1 MRIFHFQQAKKYG
14 SGHMKQF
21 MLHIAFFCFSGGLL
35 AQTETVVRDTVHDF
49 ERLDPVMVSSSMDE
63 AKIKEYQIL
72 KRRVIKTMPFAKMAA
87 YKMKMM
93 EDQLSTIT
101 NKRDRK
107 KYIKKCENS
116 LKVMYT
122 EQLKNLTIGEG
133 QVLMKLLHR
142 ETGKTSWEILKNYR
156 GTAEAFIWQ
165 AFGSFW
171 GHDLKSEFDPVVD
184 YQIEHI
190 IKIANLE

>member
-1 MRIFHFQQAKKYG
+1 MRIFHFQQAKRFD
-14 SGHMKQF
+14 SGLMKKL
-21 MLHIAFFCFSGGLL
+21 MLIVAVFYFSGGLL

-49 ERLDPVMVSSSMDE
+49 ERLDPVMVSGSMDE

-93 EDQLSTIT
+93 EDQLATIE
-101 NKRDRK
+101 NKRERK

-116 LKVMYT
+116 LKAMYT
-122 EQLKNLTIGEG
+122 EQLKKLTIGEG

-156 GTAEAFIWQ
+156 GTAEAFFWQ
-165 AFGSFW
+165 AFGTFW

>member
-1 MRIFHFQQAKKYG
+1 MWFFSIQKRISKDFSKLK
-14 SGHMKQF
+14 
-21 MLHIAFFCFSGGLL
+21 AFAFGGLMLL
-35 AQTETVVRDTVHDF
+35 AMTVSGQITIVNGDTITDV
-49 ERLDPVMVSSSMDE
+49 ERMDPIILSNTLDEQAINDY
-63 AKIKEYQIL
+63 KIL

-87 YKMKMM
+87 YKMKAM
-93 EDQLSTIT
+93 EDQLATIT

-116 LKVMYT
+116 LKTMYT
-122 EQLKNLTIGEG
+122 QQLKNLTIGEG

-156 GTAEAFIWQ
+156 GTAEAFFWQ

-171 GHDLKSEFDPVVD
+171 GHDLKQEFDPVLD

-190 IKIANLE
+190 IKIAHLE

>member
-1 MRIFHFQQAKKYG
+1 MRLFHFQQKTTFFTHNLMKK
-14 SGHMKQF
+14 
-21 MLHIAFFCFSGGLL
+21 AFVLVCVFLIYGGLG
-35 AQTETVVRDTVHDF
+35 AQTEVVRDTVRDF

-63 AKIKEYQIL
+63 AKIKEYQTL

-156 GTAEAFIWQ
+156 GTAEAFFWQ

-171 GHDLKSEFDPVVD
+171 GHDLKVEFDPVVD

>member
-1 MRIFHFQQAKKYG
+1 MWIFSIQKPSVSSNNKVKTIVF
-14 SGHMKQF
+14 
-21 MLHIAFFCFSGGLL
+21 LFCMMLL
-35 AQTETVVRDTVHDF
+35 ANTNAQIAIVNGDTITDV
-49 ERLDPVMVSSSMDE
+49 ERMDPIILSNTLDEQAINDY
-63 AKIKEYQIL
+63 KIL

-87 YKMKMM
+87 YKMKAM
-93 EDQLSTIT
+93 EDQLATIS

-107 KYIKKCENS
+107 KFIKKCENS
-116 LKVMYT
+116 LKTMYT
-122 EQLKNLTIGEG
+122 QQLKNLTIGEG

-156 GTAEAFIWQ
+156 GTAEAFFWQ

-171 GHDLKSEFDPVVD
+171 GHDLKQEFDPVLD

-190 IKIANLE
+190 IKIAHLE

>member
-1 MRIFHFQQAKKYG
+1 MWIFSIQKRISQDFSKLK
-14 SGHMKQF
+14 
-21 MLHIAFFCFSGGLL
+21 AFAFGGLMLL
-35 AQTETVVRDTVHDF
+35 AMTVNGQITIVNGDTITDV
-49 ERLDPVMVSSSMDE
+49 ERMDPIILSNTLDEQAINDY
-63 AKIKEYQIL
+63 KIL

-87 YKMKMM
+87 YKMKAM
-93 EDQLSTIT
+93 EDQLATIG

-107 KYIKKCENS
+107 KFIKKCENS
-116 LKVMYT
+116 LKTMYT
-122 EQLKNLTIGEG
+122 QQLKNLTIGEG

-156 GTAEAFIWQ
+156 GTAEAFFWQ

-171 GHDLKSEFDPVVD
+171 GHDLKQEFDPVLD

-190 IKIANLE
+190 IKIAHLE

>member
-1 MRIFHFQQAKKYG
+1 MWLFFTEKRG
-14 SGHMKQF
+14 SKNF
-21 MLHIAFFCFSGGLL
+21 VKLKAFAFGGLMLL
-35 AQTETVVRDTVHDF
+35 AMNASGQIAIVNGDTITDV
-49 ERLDPVMVSSSMDE
+49 ERMDPIILSNTLDEQAINDY
-63 AKIKEYQIL
+63 KIL

-87 YKMKMM
+87 YKMKAM
-93 EDQLSTIT
+93 EDQLATIT

-116 LKVMYT
+116 LKTMYT
-122 EQLKNLTIGEG
+122 QQLKNLTIGEG

-156 GTAEAFIWQ
+156 GTAEAFLWQ
-165 AFGSFW
+165 TFGSFW
-171 GHDLKSEFDPVVD
+171 GHDLKQEFDPVLD

-190 IKIANLE
+190 IKIAHLE

>member
-1 MRIFHFQQAKKYG
+1 
-14 SGHMKQF
+14 MKNVF
-21 MLHIAFFCFSGGLL
+21 VLAYVFLFSGGLW
-35 AQTETVVRDTVHDF
+35 AQTEMVRDTVRDF

-63 AKIKEYQIL
+63 AKIKEYQTL

-156 GTAEAFIWQ
+156 GTAEAFFWQ

-171 GHDLKSEFDPVVD
+171 GHDLKSEFDPVVA

>member
-1 MRIFHFQQAKKYG
+1 MWF
-14 SGHMKQF
+14 
-21 MLHIAFFCFSGGLL
+21 LHIQKSTFSGINKVKVFTFLFFISL
-35 AQTETVVRDTVHDF
+35 AFNANAQVTIVNGDTITDVL
-49 ERLDPVMVSSSMDE
+49 RMDPIILSNSMDE
-63 AKIKEYQIL
+63 QAINDYKIL

-87 YKMKMM
+87 YKMKVM
-93 EDQLSTIT
+93 EDQLATIT

-107 KYIKKCENS
+107 KYIKKCESS
-116 LKVMYT
+116 LKAMYT
-122 EQLKNLTIGEG
+122 QQLKNLTIGEG

-156 GTAEAFIWQ
+156 GTAEAFFWQ

-171 GHDLKSEFDPVVD
+171 GHDLKQEFDPVVD

-190 IKIANLE
+190 IKIAHLE

>member
-101 NKRDRK
+101 NNRERK
-107 KYIKKCENS
+107 KYIKKCESS
-116 LKVMYT
+116 LKAMYT
-122 EQLKNLTIGEG
+122 AQLKNLTIGEG

-156 GTAEAFIWQ
+156 GTAEAFFWQ

>member
-1 MRIFHFQQAKKYG
+1 MRIFHFQQTAAKSRFLK
-14 SGHMKQF
+14 KVVF
-21 MLHIAFFCFSGGLL
+21 IALSFFILGFANS
-35 AQTETVVRDTVHDF
+35 QTVIVRDTVQDF

-93 EDQLSTIT
+93 EDQLATIE
-101 NKRDRK
+101 NKRERK

-116 LKVMYT
+116 LKAMYT
-122 EQLKNLTIGEG
+122 EQLKKLTIGEG

-156 GTAEAFIWQ
+156 GTAEAFFWQ
-165 AFGSFW
+165 AFGTFW

>member
-1 MRIFHFQQAKKYG
+1 MWLFFTEKRISKDFRKLK
-14 SGHMKQF
+14 
-21 MLHIAFFCFSGGLL
+21 AFAFGGLMLL
-35 AQTETVVRDTVHDF
+35 AMNVNGQITIVNGDTITDV
-49 ERLDPVMVSSSMDE
+49 ERMDPIILSNTLDEQAINDY
-63 AKIKEYQIL
+63 KIL

-87 YKMKMM
+87 YKMKAM
-93 EDQLSTIT
+93 EDQLATIS

-116 LKVMYT
+116 LKTMYT
-122 EQLKNLTIGEG
+122 QQLKNLTIGEG

-156 GTAEAFIWQ
+156 GTAEAFFWQ

-171 GHDLKSEFDPVVD
+171 GHDLKQEFDPVLD

-190 IKIANLE
+190 IKIAHLE

>member
-1 MRIFHFQQAKKYG
+1 MRIFHFQQTATKSQFLKKVV
-14 SGHMKQF
+14 F
-21 MLHIAFFCFSGGLL
+21 IALSFFILGFANS
-35 AQTETVVRDTVHDF
+35 QTVIVRDTVQDF

-93 EDQLSTIT
+93 EDQLATIE
-101 NKRDRK
+101 NKRERK

-116 LKVMYT
+116 LKAMYT
-122 EQLKNLTIGEG
+122 EQLKKLTIGEG

-156 GTAEAFIWQ
+156 GTAEAFFWQ
-165 AFGSFW
+165 AFGTFW

>member
-1 MRIFHFQQAKKYG
+1 MWLFFTEKRISKDFRKLK
-14 SGHMKQF
+14 
-21 MLHIAFFCFSGGLL
+21 AFAFGGLMLL
-35 AQTETVVRDTVHDF
+35 AMNVNGQIAIVNGDTITDV
-49 ERLDPVMVSSSMDE
+49 ERMDPIILSNTLDEQAINDY
-63 AKIKEYQIL
+63 KIL

-87 YKMKMM
+87 YKMKAM
-93 EDQLSTIT
+93 EDQLATIT

-116 LKVMYT
+116 LKTMYT
-122 EQLKNLTIGEG
+122 QQLKNLTIGEG

-156 GTAEAFIWQ
+156 GTAEAFLWQ
-165 AFGSFW
+165 TFGSFW
-171 GHDLKSEFDPVVD
+171 GHDLKQEFDPVLD

-190 IKIANLE
+190 IKIAHLE

>member
-1 MRIFHFQQAKKYG
+1 MWLFFTEKRVSNIFGKLK
-14 SGHMKQF
+14 
-21 MLHIAFFCFSGGLL
+21 AFAFGGLMLL
-35 AQTETVVRDTVHDF
+35 AMNVNGQITIVNGDTITDV
-49 ERLDPVMVSSSMDE
+49 ERMDPIILSNTLDEQAINDY
-63 AKIKEYQIL
+63 KIL

-87 YKMKMM
+87 YKMKAM
-93 EDQLSTIT
+93 EDQLATIT

-116 LKVMYT
+116 LKTMYT
-122 EQLKNLTIGEG
+122 QQLKNLTIGEG

-156 GTAEAFIWQ
+156 GTAEAFFWQ

-171 GHDLKSEFDPVVD
+171 GHDLKQEFDPVLD

-190 IKIANLE
+190 IKIAHLEW

>member
-1 MRIFHFQQAKKYG
+1 MWLFYTKKRVSKDFG
-14 SGHMKQF
+14 K
-21 MLHIAFFCFSGGLL
+21 LKAFAFGGLMLL
-35 AQTETVVRDTVHDF
+35 AMNVNGQITIVNGDTITDVEIMDPIILSNT
-49 ERLDPVMVSSSMDE
+49 LDEQAINDY
-63 AKIKEYQIL
+63 KIL

-87 YKMKMM
+87 YKMKAM
-93 EDQLSTIT
+93 EDQLATIT

-116 LKVMYT
+116 LKTMYT
-122 EQLKNLTIGEG
+122 QQLKNLTIGEG

-156 GTAEAFIWQ
+156 GTAEAFFWQ

-171 GHDLKSEFDPVVD
+171 GHDLKQEFDPVLD

-190 IKIANLE
+190 IKIAHLE

>member
-1 MRIFHFQQAKKYG
+1 MWFFSIQKRISKDFSKLK
-14 SGHMKQF
+14 
-21 MLHIAFFCFSGGLL
+21 AFAFGGLMLL
-35 AQTETVVRDTVHDF
+35 AMNVNGQITIVNGDTITDV
-49 ERLDPVMVSSSMDE
+49 ERMDPIILSNTLDEQAINDY
-63 AKIKEYQIL
+63 KIL

-87 YKMKMM
+87 YKMKAM
-93 EDQLSTIT
+93 EDQLATIT

-116 LKVMYT
+116 LKTMYT
-122 EQLKNLTIGEG
+122 QQLKNLTIGEG

-156 GTAEAFIWQ
+156 GTAEAFFWQ

-171 GHDLKSEFDPVVD
+171 GHDLKQEFDPVLD

-190 IKIANLE
+190 IKIAHLE

>member
-1 MRIFHFQQAKKYG
+1 MWFFSIQKRISKDFSKLK
-14 SGHMKQF
+14 
-21 MLHIAFFCFSGGLL
+21 AFAFGGLILL
-35 AQTETVVRDTVHDF
+35 AMTVNGQITIVNGDTITDV
-49 ERLDPVMVSSSMDE
+49 ERMDPIILSNTLDEQAINDY
-63 AKIKEYQIL
+63 KIL

-87 YKMKMM
+87 YKMKAM
-93 EDQLSTIT
+93 EDQLATIG

-107 KYIKKCENS
+107 KFIKKCENS
-116 LKVMYT
+116 LKTMYT
-122 EQLKNLTIGEG
+122 QQLKNLTIGEG

-156 GTAEAFIWQ
+156 GTAEAFFWQ

-171 GHDLKSEFDPVVD
+171 GHDLKQEFDPVLD

-190 IKIANLE
+190 IKIAHLE

>member
-1 MRIFHFQQAKKYG
+1 MRIFHFQQTAANSQFLKKVV
-14 SGHMKQF
+14 F
-21 MLHIAFFCFSGGLL
+21 IALWFFILGFANS
-35 AQTETVVRDTVHDF
+35 QTVIVRDTVQDF

-93 EDQLSTIT
+93 EDQLATIE
-101 NKRDRK
+101 NKRERK

-116 LKVMYT
+116 LKAMYT
-122 EQLKNLTIGEG
+122 EQLKKLTIGEG

-156 GTAEAFIWQ
+156 GTAEAFFWQ
-165 AFGSFW
+165 AFGTFW

>member
-1 MRIFHFQQAKKYG
+1 MRIFHFQQTATKSQFLKKVV
-14 SGHMKQF
+14 F
-21 MLHIAFFCFSGGLL
+21 IALSFFILSFAN
-35 AQTETVVRDTVHDF
+35 AQTVIVRDTVQDF

-93 EDQLSTIT
+93 EDQLATIE
-101 NKRDRK
+101 NKRERK
-107 KYIKKCENS
+107 KYIKKCESS
-116 LKVMYT
+116 LKAMYT
-122 EQLKNLTIGEG
+122 EQLKKLTIGEG

-156 GTAEAFIWQ
+156 GTAEAFFWQ
-165 AFGSFW
+165 AFGTFW

>member
-1 MRIFHFQQAKKYG
+1 MWFFSIQKRISKDFGKLK
-14 SGHMKQF
+14 
-21 MLHIAFFCFSGGLL
+21 AFAFGGLMLL
-35 AQTETVVRDTVHDF
+35 AMNVNGQITIVNGDTITDV
-49 ERLDPVMVSSSMDE
+49 ERMDPIILSNTLDEQAINDY
-63 AKIKEYQIL
+63 KIL

-87 YKMKMM
+87 YKMKAM
-93 EDQLSTIT
+93 EDQLATIT

-116 LKVMYT
+116 LKTMYT
-122 EQLKNLTIGEG
+122 QQLKNLTIGEG

-156 GTAEAFIWQ
+156 GTAEAFFWQ

-171 GHDLKSEFDPVVD
+171 GHDLKQEFDPVLD

-190 IKIANLE
+190 IKIAHLE

>member
-1 MRIFHFQQAKKYG
+1 MWIFSIQKRISQDFSKLK
-14 SGHMKQF
+14 
-21 MLHIAFFCFSGGLL
+21 AFAFGVLMLL
-35 AQTETVVRDTVHDF
+35 AMTVNGQITIVNGDTITDV
-49 ERLDPVMVSSSMDE
+49 ERMDPIILSNTLDEQAINDY
-63 AKIKEYQIL
+63 KIL

-87 YKMKMM
+87 YKMKAM
-93 EDQLSTIT
+93 EDQLATIG

-107 KYIKKCENS
+107 KFIKKCENS
-116 LKVMYT
+116 LKTMYT
-122 EQLKNLTIGEG
+122 QQLKNLTIGEG

-156 GTAEAFIWQ
+156 GTAEAFFWQ

-171 GHDLKSEFDPVVD
+171 GHDLKQEFDPVLD

-190 IKIANLE
+190 IKIAHLE

>member
-1 MRIFHFQQAKKYG
+1 MRIFHFQQTAAK
-14 SGHMKQF
+14 SQF
-21 MLHIAFFCFSGGLL
+21 LKKVVFIARSFFILGFANS
-35 AQTETVVRDTVHDF
+35 QTVIVRDTVQDF

-93 EDQLSTIT
+93 EDQLATIE
-101 NKRDRK
+101 NKRERK

-116 LKVMYT
+116 LKAMYT
-122 EQLKNLTIGEG
+122 EQLKKLTIGE
-133 QVLMKLLHR
+133 
-142 ETGKTSWEILKNYR
+142 GKTSWEILKNYR
-156 GTAEAFIWQ
+156 GTAEAFFWQ
-165 AFGSFW
+165 AFGTFW

>member
-1 MRIFHFQQAKKYG
+1 MWFFSIQKRISKDFGKLK
-14 SGHMKQF
+14 
-21 MLHIAFFCFSGGLL
+21 AFAFGGLMLL
-35 AQTETVVRDTVHDF
+35 AMTVSGQITIVNGDTITDV
-49 ERLDPVMVSSSMDE
+49 ERMDPIILSNTLDEQAINDY
-63 AKIKEYQIL
+63 KIL

-87 YKMKMM
+87 YKMKAM
-93 EDQLSTIT
+93 EDQLATIT

-116 LKVMYT
+116 LKTMYT
-122 EQLKNLTIGEG
+122 QQLKNLTIGEG

-156 GTAEAFIWQ
+156 GTAEAFFWQ

-171 GHDLKSEFDPVVD
+171 GHDLKQEFDPVLD

-190 IKIANLE
+190 IKIAHLE

>member
-1 MRIFHFQQAKKYG
+1 MWFFSIQKRISKDFSKLK
-14 SGHMKQF
+14 
-21 MLHIAFFCFSGGLL
+21 AFAFGGLMLL
-35 AQTETVVRDTVHDF
+35 AMTVNGQITIVNGDTITDV
-49 ERLDPVMVSSSMDE
+49 ERMDPIILSNTLDEQAINDY
-63 AKIKEYQIL
+63 KIL

-87 YKMKMM
+87 YKMKAM
-93 EDQLSTIT
+93 EDQLATIT

-116 LKVMYT
+116 LKTMYT
-122 EQLKNLTIGEG
+122 QQLKNLTIGEG

-156 GTAEAFIWQ
+156 GTAEAFFWQ

-171 GHDLKSEFDPVVD
+171 GHDLKQEFDPVLD

-190 IKIANLE
+190 IKIAHLE

>member
-1 MRIFHFQQAKKYG
+1 MKKL
-14 SGHMKQF
+14 
-21 MLHIAFFCFSGGLL
+21 MLFIAVFYFSGGLL

-49 ERLDPVMVSSSMDE
+49 ERLDPVMVSGSMDE

-93 EDQLSTIT
+93 EDQLATIE
-101 NKRDRK
+101 NKRERK
-107 KYIKKCENS
+107 KYIKKCESS
-116 LKVMYT
+116 LKAMYT
-122 EQLKNLTIGEG
+122 EQLKKLTIGEG

-156 GTAEAFIWQ
+156 GTAEAFFWQ
-165 AFGSFW
+165 AFGTFW

>member
-14 SGHMKQF
+14 LEHMKKF

>member
-1 MRIFHFQQAKKYG
+1 MWLFFTDKRVSKNFGKLK
-14 SGHMKQF
+14 
-21 MLHIAFFCFSGGLL
+21 AFAFGGLMLL
-35 AQTETVVRDTVHDF
+35 AMNVNGQITIVNGDTITDV
-49 ERLDPVMVSSSMDE
+49 ERMDPIILSNTLDEQAINDY
-63 AKIKEYQIL
+63 KIL

-87 YKMKMM
+87 YKMKAM
-93 EDQLSTIT
+93 EDQLATIT

-116 LKVMYT
+116 LKTMYT
-122 EQLKNLTIGEG
+122 QQLKNLTIGEG

-156 GTAEAFIWQ
+156 GTAEAFFWQ

-171 GHDLKSEFDPVVD
+171 GHDLKQEFDPVLD

-190 IKIANLE
+190 IKIAHLE

>member
-1 MRIFHFQQAKKYG
+1 MWFFSIQKRISKDFGKLK
-14 SGHMKQF
+14 
-21 MLHIAFFCFSGGLL
+21 AFAFGGLMLL
-35 AQTETVVRDTVHDF
+35 AMTVNGQITIVNGDTITDV
-49 ERLDPVMVSSSMDE
+49 ERMDPIILSNTLDEQAINDY
-63 AKIKEYQIL
+63 KIL

-87 YKMKMM
+87 YKMKAM
-93 EDQLSTIT
+93 EDQLATIT

-116 LKVMYT
+116 LKTMYT
-122 EQLKNLTIGEG
+122 QQLKNLTIGEG

-156 GTAEAFIWQ
+156 GTAEAFFWQ

-171 GHDLKSEFDPVVD
+171 GHDLKQEFDPVLD

-190 IKIANLE
+190 IKIAHLE

>member
-1 MRIFHFQQAKKYG
+1 MWLFFTEKRVSKNFGKLK
-14 SGHMKQF
+14 
-21 MLHIAFFCFSGGLL
+21 AFAFGGLMLL
-35 AQTETVVRDTVHDF
+35 AMNVNGQITIVNGDTITDV
-49 ERLDPVMVSSSMDE
+49 ERMDPIILSNTLDEQAINDY
-63 AKIKEYQIL
+63 KIL

-87 YKMKMM
+87 YKMKAM
-93 EDQLSTIT
+93 EDQLATIT

-116 LKVMYT
+116 LKTMYT
-122 EQLKNLTIGEG
+122 QQLKNLTIGEG

-156 GTAEAFIWQ
+156 GTAEAFFWQ

-171 GHDLKSEFDPVVD
+171 GHDLKQEFDPVLD

-190 IKIANLE
+190 IKIAHLE

>member
-1 MRIFHFQQAKKYG
+1 MWLFFTEKRISKDFRKLK
-14 SGHMKQF
+14 
-21 MLHIAFFCFSGGLL
+21 AFAFGGLMLL
-35 AQTETVVRDTVHDF
+35 AMNVNGQITIVNGDTITDV
-49 ERLDPVMVSSSMDE
+49 ERMDPIILSNTLDEQAINDY
-63 AKIKEYQIL
+63 KIL

-87 YKMKMM
+87 YKMKAM
-93 EDQLSTIT
+93 EDQLATIT

-116 LKVMYT
+116 LKTMYT
-122 EQLKNLTIGEG
+122 QQLKNLTIGEG

-156 GTAEAFIWQ
+156 GTAEAFFWQ

-171 GHDLKSEFDPVVD
+171 GHDLKQEFDPVLD

-190 IKIANLE
+190 IKIAHLE

>member
-1 MRIFHFQQAKKYG
+1 MWLFFTEKKG
-14 SGHMKQF
+14 SKNFGK
-21 MLHIAFFCFSGGLL
+21 LKAFAFGGLMLL
-35 AQTETVVRDTVHDF
+35 AMNASGQIAIVNGDTITDV
-49 ERLDPVMVSSSMDE
+49 ERMDPIILSNTLDEQAINDY
-63 AKIKEYQIL
+63 KIL

-87 YKMKMM
+87 YKMKGM
-93 EDQLSTIT
+93 EDQLATIT

-116 LKVMYT
+116 LKTMYT
-122 EQLKNLTIGEG
+122 QQLKNLTIGEG

-156 GTAEAFIWQ
+156 GTAEAFFWQ

-171 GHDLKSEFDPVVD
+171 GHDLKQEFDPVLD

-190 IKIANLE
+190 IKIAHLE

>member
-1 MRIFHFQQAKKYG
+1 MWLFFTKKRVSKDFG
-14 SGHMKQF
+14 K
-21 MLHIAFFCFSGGLL
+21 LKAFAFGGLMLL
-35 AQTETVVRDTVHDF
+35 AMNVNGQITIVNGDTITDVEIMDPIILSNT
-49 ERLDPVMVSSSMDE
+49 LDEQAINDY
-63 AKIKEYQIL
+63 KIL

-87 YKMKMM
+87 YKMKAM
-93 EDQLSTIT
+93 EDQLATIT

-116 LKVMYT
+116 LKTMYT
-122 EQLKNLTIGEG
+122 QQLKNLTIGEG

-156 GTAEAFIWQ
+156 GTAEAFFWQ

-171 GHDLKSEFDPVVD
+171 GHDLKQEFDPVLD

-190 IKIANLE
+190 IKIAHLE

>member
-1 MRIFHFQQAKKYG
+1 MRIFNFQQTATK
-14 SGHMKQF
+14 SQF
-21 MLHIAFFCFSGGLL
+21 LRKVVFIALSFLILGFTK
-35 AQTETVVRDTVHDF
+35 AQTVIVRDTVQDF

-93 EDQLSTIT
+93 EDQLATIE
-101 NKRDRK
+101 NKRERK

-116 LKVMYT
+116 LKAMYT
-122 EQLKNLTIGEG
+122 EQLKKLTIGEG

-156 GTAEAFIWQ
+156 GTAEAFFWQ
-165 AFGSFW
+165 AFGTFW